1 MRLLTL
7 FWASSLLASTLQA
20 QVTVDTSFA
29 SGGFHRMAE
38 AQTTY
43 KTVAHLPLPQGGSVS
58 VNSFKLAGAPTV
70 CPDNRQCLFTVRYAP
85 GGGVSTV
92 LLGLT
97 SQVQS
102 LVAAS
107 IDSVGRVVIL
117 SMVGAN
123 ADKDF
128 WVMRLIASAGLLD
141 PQGSLK
147 NLLREPMAKLLRA
160 RNP

>member
-70 CPDNRQCLFTVRYAP
+70 CPDNRQCLFTALERIV
-85 GGGVSTV
+85 V
-92 LLGLT
+92 
-97 SQVQS
+97 
-102 LVAAS
+102 
-107 IDSVGRVVIL
+107 VG
-117 SMVGAN
+117 SAN
-123 ADKDF
+123 
-128 WVMRLIASAGLLD
+128 MSAGD
-141 PQGSLK
+141 SDFAIARITYRAARHKFFWRWK
-147 NLLREPMAKLLRA
+147 NDGCF
-160 RNP
+160 